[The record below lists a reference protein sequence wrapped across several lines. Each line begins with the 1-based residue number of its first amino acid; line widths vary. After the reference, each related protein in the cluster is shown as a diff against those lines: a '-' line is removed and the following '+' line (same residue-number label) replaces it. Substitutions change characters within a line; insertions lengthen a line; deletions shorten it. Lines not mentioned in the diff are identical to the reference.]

1 MPFTVQRVLTARTQL
16 AAILVLS
23 GATIVVLVYTSVQII
38 IENKVAPSNITDS
51 ALFSRDDIFVLW
63 NGTRLALFFSS
74 FLVIFVSV
82 VTLMI
87 AFKKSARFQ
96 RQAASSGVST
106 AVTVRS
112 LRDTQIIKGIFQV
125 LAISTLCNSRL
136 CIDPVLSVWSI
147 ISGTVNIIAFY
158 RIGLRDG
165 VNQNFFI
172 LSVADTLH
180 GFVALCS
187 GIFYVLESVNLQL
200 VTVTFSRLQKFF
212 GLLYGFPLSV
222 SIITTTV
229 IAVVRCCC
237 VTMPFTVQRVL
248 TARRQLAAILVLS
261 GATMVV
267 LVYTYANINLERDV
281 ASSNITDSSL
291 FSSPAIV
298 SMLDGTRLALFFSSF
313 LVILVSM
320 VTLIITLKKS
330 ARFQQQAA
338 SSGASTAVTVRSVR
352 DARII
357 KGIIQLC
364 IDPVLSVWSIIS
376 GTVNIIAFY
385 RIGLRDGVNQN
396 FFILSVADTL
406 QGFVGLGSG
415 VCYILEWANLF
426 FRAVTFS
433 KLQNLFLFV
442 HSFPLSVSI
451 ITTTVIA
458 VVRCCCV
465 TMPFT
470 VQRVLTARRQLAAI
484 LVLTGATIIIYIFA
498 SAHITRDS
506 DGPSPNTTNTFFFS
520 SQAVLTVWDG
530 TKCAL
535 FFSSFLVISVSI
547 VTLIIALKKSSRFQ
561 QRATT
566 SGLSIVMESRSVRDA
581 RVIRGILQILQR
593 HLTTIH
599 YDVRF
604 FKDTSPTIHYDVR
617 FFKDTSPTIH
627 YDVRFFKDTS
637 PTIHYDV
644 RFFKDTSP
652 TIHYDVRF
660 FKDTSPPLRF

>member
-1 MPFTVQRVLTARTQL
+1 M
-16 AAILVLS
+16 S
-23 GATIVVLVYTSVQII
+23 DQIRY
-38 IENKVAPSNITDS
+38 IT
-51 ALFSRDDIFVLW
+51 F
-63 NGTRLALFFSS
+63 
-74 FLVIFVSV
+74 
-82 VTLMI
+82 
-87 AFKKSARFQ
+87 AFQ
-96 RQAASSGVST
+96 
-106 AVTVRS
+106 
-112 LRDTQIIKGIFQV
+112 
-125 LAISTLCNSRL
+125 L

-320 VTLIITLKKS
+320 VTLMIALKKS

-357 KGIIQLC
+357 KGIIQVLAIFTLC
-364 IDPVLSVWSIIS
+364 NSLVIIIAIVKLIRPDFGISLELREEFLYLSTFRRFFLLFNTS
-376 GTVNIIAFY
+376 VNI
-385 RIGLRDGVNQN
+385 
-396 FFILSVADTL
+396 
-406 QGFVGLGSG
+406 FV
-415 VCYILEWANLF
+415 YYFNNERF
-426 FRAVTFS
+426 
-433 KLQNLFLFV
+433 KK
-442 HSFPLSVSI
+442 
-451 ITTTVIA
+451 
-458 VVRCCCV
+458 VVEEMFC
-465 TMPFT
+465 
-470 VQRVLTARRQLAAI
+470 
-484 LVLTGATIIIYIFA
+484 
-498 SAHITRDS
+498 
-506 DGPSPNTTNTFFFS
+506 
-520 SQAVLTVWDG
+520 
-530 TKCAL
+530 
-535 FFSSFLVISVSI
+535 
-547 VTLIIALKKSSRFQ
+547 
-561 QRATT
+561 
-566 SGLSIVMESRSVRDA
+566 
-581 RVIRGILQILQR
+581 
-593 HLTTIH
+593 
-599 YDVRF
+599 
-604 FKDTSPTIHYDVR
+604 
-617 FFKDTSPTIH
+617 
-627 YDVRFFKDTS
+627 
-637 PTIHYDV
+637 
-644 RFFKDTSP
+644 
-652 TIHYDVRF
+652 
-660 FKDTSPPLRF
+660 